1 MDKPLIYFC
10 ISMAIGCFCAL
21 ILQNNLLLD
30 VAIATSFLICMFLTC
45 EKKYF
50 FIITGFFIVG
60 FLSFNLYFNINLNN
74 KTTYVVRIIT
84 KNKFYAIGSYE
95 GRNINLSGNILD
107 VNQGEKITIT
117 GDFKREIDF
126 KSGSIGTLKVKEV
139 KQKQN
144 DMISKLYFFRKD
156 IYRKF
161 YWRLGENNTAKIMS
175 VAFGD
180 TSYLSLEDKYDF
192 KKLGIVHVISV
203 SGLHIIIIFKA
214 LESFLNLEISILVAA
229 IYAIF
234 TGAQAATI
242 RSLIMIIILK
252 LSKKFSKNYDTYS
265 SLSMAAMLLLFV
277 KPYYIIDIG
286 FALSFLSTLG
296 ISLFYKKL
304 SKTLYKLPNK
314 INESISLTLSAQS
327 LSMPYVLFTIKNFAL
342 GFLLGDFFLIPLYS
356 ILVVLANI
364 ALVTSFIR
372 PIFNIMCIP
381 INIIMIAINGGT
393 ALLMKIAPP
402 MIYFSYINIIFI
414 LSLYLCYIFVKKGY
428 SKFKFAP
435 IILFLSM
442 LVYQYNFLPKIEHV
456 SLKSGSGFIVRYKGK
471 DILVSNY
478 KIKDDEEKHEI
489 QGRFNVNSFMTNYDS
504 DYKIIVNKKYLIYIP
519 KCEGINNNHIKV
531 TKMDNKTSLI
541 DFSSDTVQ
549 YKSINGSKDYDIIKF
564 DSNKKNKSIDLPK
577 SNINFQI
584 FMDKIIVF
592 KE

>member
-1 MDKPLIYFC
+1 
-10 ISMAIGCFCAL
+10 MAIGCFCAL

>member
-144 DMISKLYFFRKD
+144 DMISKLYSFRKD

-414 LSLYLCYIFVKKGY
+414 LSLYLCYMFVKKGY

-549 YKSINGSKDYDIIKF
+549 YKSINGSKDMI
-564 DSNKKNKSIDLPK
+564 
-577 SNINFQI
+577 
-584 FMDKIIVF
+584 
-592 KE
+592 